1 LSTKIQNI
9 ITISEGSCDKHS
21 QEKIHNLN
29 IEENINMSITVFTI
43 LHFLKEIKTFIQQG
57 CIELITSDS
66 KNIVILQK
74 IYISNKS
81 F

>member
-1 LSTKIQNI
+1 
-9 ITISEGSCDKHS
+9 
-21 QEKIHNLN
+21 
-29 IEENINMSITVFTI
+29 MSITVFTI
-43 LHFLKEIKTFIQQG
+43 LHFFEEIKTFIQQG

-81 F
+81 FWINHQISILELFLKDHVTNIHRKKIH